1 MANFD
6 MNPEGEMRDPKQMLH
21 DMKTEARKTKNT
33 LDQDFT
39 PEEQAQM
46 AAFFGQGPLPTRG
59 AEPGAPG
66 SGVSEDIPRFGSVDA
81 GVYSGA
87 GGYEYQ
93 VNDDGSIKILKAPKD
108 RGLGVTLTR
117 GIAYNAI
124 MDELRDSSPKA
135 ADAPPATPESDR
147 RSREMVGAVKPDDQ
161 TLAGAEMAK
170 QKAKEAETAMAQNTT
185 SGK

>member
-1 MANFD
+1 
-6 MNPEGEMRDPKQMLH
+6 
-21 DMKTEARKTKNT
+21 
-33 LDQDFT
+33 
-39 PEEQAQM
+39 M

-117 GIAYNAI
+117 GMAYDAI

-147 RSREMVGAVKPDDQ
+147 RSREMVGAVKPDDG
-161 TLAGAEMAK
+161 TKAGAEMAK

-185 SGK
+185 AGK